1 MLKLLAVTA
10 ATTALVGAP
19 IVAFGSDAPDPVPAA
34 TTPTTP
40 TSTPPSPGSS
50 AQSSAP
56 SSAQAVEPSVA
67 PPVDLRPTIDVAGA
81 SPSDA
86 TALDEALARFRDQ
99 GLLLPDLEV
108 RFSTDEADCHGHP
121 GVFESGTSPWRI
133 SICSDL
139 AFVLTHE
146 LAHAWTEAN
155 LDDGDRDAYV
165 VARGLPAWRGD
176 DLEWGERGVEDAAFM
191 IQQNLMAGSVR
202 ADSPAWIERM
212 EAYEQL
218 TGQASP
224 LRAGVRP

>member
-1 MLKLLAVTA
+1 MLKLLAATA
-10 ATTALVGAP
+10 ATAVLAGAP
-19 IVAFGSDAPDPVPAA
+19 IVVSGPDAASLA
-34 TTPTTP
+34 PTTVQP
-40 TSTPPSPGSS
+40 STPS
-50 AQSSAP
+50 A
-56 SSAQAVEPSVA
+56 VA
-67 PPVDLRPTIDVAGA
+67 RPVIDVAGA

-121 GVFESGTSPWRI
+121 GVFESGTSPWRV

-139 AFVLTHE
+139 KFVLTHE

-176 DLEWGERGVEDAAFM
+176 DLEWGDRAVEDAAFM

-218 TGQASP
+218 TGRASP